1 MRVANTSNTQ
11 QPISLAPAKTRTT
24 AQTATDPANGTAAS
38 SAASAT
44 GAAAAQDT
52 VTLSGGAASNA
63 ASATYANPSL
73 NKTTQAPD
81 LASML
86 EESNRKA
93 QQIIDLIRPLVEQQ
107 GLKLADVAS
116 GSQQLSADPATIAKA
131 KDDISEDGDFG
142 VKKTAERILSFAKA
156 SIGDDPAKLDAVR
169 AAVEK
174 GFAEAQTALGGKLP
188 DISNDTLKAIE
199 DTFDSWKANGIP
211 SGNAVIVTPAAS
223 DSSSGTAATGST
235 TKTSAT
241 TA

>member
-1 MRVANTSNTQ
+1 MRVANTTNIQ
-11 QPISLAPAKTRTT
+11 QPISLAPAKTRDAT
-24 AQTATDPANGTAAS
+24 QTDAAS
-38 SAASAT
+38 GAT
-44 GAAAAQDT
+44 GATAAQDT
-52 VTLSGGAASNA
+52 VTLSGGASNNVSNA
-63 ASATYANPSL
+63 TYSNPSL
-73 NKTTQAPD
+73 NKTAQAPD

-116 GSQQLSADPATIAKA
+116 GSQQLSADPAAIAKA
-131 KDDISEDGDFG
+131 KNDISEDGDFG

-174 GFAEAQTALGGKLP
+174 GFAEAQQALGGKLP

-211 SGNAVIVTPAAS
+211 SGNATIVTPPA

-235 TKTSAT
+235 TKTAAT
-241 TA
+241 S